1 MNLEL
6 MKAVS
11 AAIKAHPHHFNMSE
25 WYRHDGGSLDDDSC
39 GTRACLA
46 GWTLHCA
53 GAEDAVRALLVTGRV
68 PAAALDELGLSG
80 DEREF
85 ARQLFHLNWPIDNWA
100 DVKAA
105 SNDRALAVWDTWIAL
120 ERICRLTYDVDGN
133 LVPAEQ

>member
-53 GAEDAVRALLVTGRV
+53 EAVSAVRKQATEE
-68 PAAALDELGLSG
+68 AAAIAG
-80 DEREF
+80 
-85 ARQLFHLNWPIDNWA
+85 
-100 DVKAA
+100 K
-105 SNDRALAVWDTWIAL
+105 ALAEAVAK
-120 ERICRLTYDVDGN
+120 
-133 LVPAEQ
+133 LVP

>member
-25 WYRHDGGSLDDDSC
+25 WYRHGGGSLDNDSC

-53 GAEDAVRALLVTGRV
+53 GAEDAVRALLGTGRV
-68 PAAALDELGLSG
+68 PAAAP
-80 DEREF
+80 
-85 ARQLFHLNWPIDNWA
+85 ARQL
-100 DVKAA
+100 
-105 SNDRALAVWDTWIAL
+105 DRSQPV
-120 ERICRLTYDVDGN
+120 RLD
-133 LVPAEQ
+133 LKPLRL